1 MNSPTPD
8 DNLQPR
14 FSPDSVSLSVQEALV
29 RTAKN
34 TTECAI
40 MSTELYVSRVTLSRS
55 LGFYQGRPPEELVWS
70 MEDCQSARA
79 VFAFVEGLELQDAID
94 QTICYLRALNRA
106 NKEAADAI
114 AKILSA
120 RLGIEDDA
128 SSKSIWGK
136 EDENN

>member
-40 MSTELYVSRVTLSRS
+40 MSTELYVSHVTLSRS
-55 LGFYQGRPPEELVWS
+55 LGFYQGR
-70 MEDCQSARA
+70 
-79 VFAFVEGLELQDAID
+79 
-94 QTICYLRALNRA
+94 
-106 NKEAADAI
+106 
-114 AKILSA
+114 
-120 RLGIEDDA
+120 
-128 SSKSIWGK
+128 
-136 EDENN
+136 